1 MLKIHRRIK
10 QGIVWKRVCN
20 TISFTYLTILT
31 YGTHLSTSLESN
43 LIIVFLSYNIN
54 LKRHLTEGLDIFI
67 IKNMCNGV
75 SVQIIYMT
83 IIDQYYSTITQFL
96 LFVRLIKLASF
107 SDVQV
112 TKRKHQLPEFP
123 KIHPFEHVNNLHML
137 SERIGSFRQNLK
149 KQLNISAG

>member
-31 YGTHLSTSLESN
+31 YGTHLSTSLVSN

-83 IIDQYYSTITQFL
+83 IIDQYYSTIKHFSTVCALNKTSQF
-96 LFVRLIKLASF
+96 F

-137 SERIGSFRQNLK
+137 SERLGSFVRT
-149 KQLNISAG
+149 

>member
-1 MLKIHRRIK
+1 MMLKIHRRIK

-20 TISFTYLTILT
+20 TIFFTYLTILT

-67 IKNMCNGV
+67 IKNMRNGV

-83 IIDQYYSTITQFL
+83 IID
-96 LFVRLIKLASF
+96 
-107 SDVQV
+107 
-112 TKRKHQLPEFP
+112 
-123 KIHPFEHVNNLHML
+123 
-137 SERIGSFRQNLK
+137 
-149 KQLNISAG
+149 

>member
-20 TISFTYLTILT
+20 TMFFTYLTILT
-31 YGTHLSTSLESN
+31 YGKHLSTSLESN

-75 SVQIIYMT
+75 CSNNIYDHYRLVLKYNKT
-83 IIDQYYSTITQFL
+83 FFTVCALNKTSQFFL
-96 LFVRLIKLASF
+96 MFRLQKENTSCQSF
-107 SDVQV
+107 L
-112 TKRKHQLPEFP
+112 KY
-123 KIHPFEHVNNLHML
+123 IH
-137 SERIGSFRQNLK
+137 
-149 KQLNISAG
+149 LNM